1 MTTDSESCGID
12 YVYIQIAFKIS
23 LSIHDCHSHWKKGKK
38 KNDDDNILVF
48 GFEFVRDF
56 SKKIHVVWSF
66 SVTFSCGEE
75 SLGPPESV
83 SNQESPLQLECCRYD
98 SSVDETQ
105 LS

>member
-1 MTTDSESCGID
+1 M
-12 YVYIQIAFKIS
+12 YISKS
-23 LSIHDCHSHWKKGKK
+23 LSKFLCQFTIVIATERKGGK

-56 SKKIHVVWSF
+56 SKKFHVVWSF

-83 SNQESPLQLECCRYD
+83 SNQESPLQLECSRYD